1 MTQRANKLMN
11 KKNKEALTCCV
22 LQFVL
27 EFLYIHVMFYR
38 ITENGR
44 RVQTSTAWSRWKSL
58 RMVKKMQLS
67 T

>member
-11 KKNKEALTCCV
+11 KNKEALTCCV
-22 LQFVL
+22 LQFML

-38 ITENGR
+38 ITENEK